1 MTSAAK
7 KVLIITYYFPPS
19 GGSGVQR
26 TLKFVKYLRQFG
38 WEPVVLTARNA
49 DYPAYDE
56 SLWQDVPENLKI
68 YRSKIPEPY
77 RLYRKFTGKKP
88 NTATDVE
95 VQSVEKSDKQT
106 RSERI
111 SQWIRAAFFIP
122 DARIFWL
129 FFALPLAV
137 KIVRREKIAVI
148 FSSAPPYTTHL
159 IGGFLKR
166 FTRQPWV
173 ADFRDSWI
181 GWHSAP
187 KWRPV
192 CSRKTE
198 IKMEE
203 YVLHHADKILAV
215 SSGVKND
222 LISRHRRFDDRRWHI
237 LPNGYDE
244 DDFRGVTPLPKDDK
258 ITITYTGTFFGNFS
272 PEYLIKA
279 VEALRTENVTAV
291 NKFRLRFVGRIATD
305 ILEKIEN
312 SPVRDLIELIPY
324 RPHKTGLAYLLG
336 TDYSFLVIDDTPIN
350 RGILTGK
357 LFEYIGSGRP
367 ILALIPEGDAAE
379 IIRINNLGI
388 VAPPDDVSQIK
399 EALRQILS
407 GKAAEETKSAAAEAV
422 KRQFTRKT
430 LTEKL
435 AGIFAEICNRP
446 QD

>member
-1 MTSAAK
+1 MCS
-7 KVLIITYYFPPS
+7 
-19 GGSGVQR
+19 
-26 TLKFVKYLRQFG
+26 
-38 WEPVVLTARNA
+38 
-49 DYPAYDE
+49 
-56 SLWQDVPENLKI
+56 
-68 YRSKIPEPY
+68 
-77 RLYRKFTGKKP
+77 
-88 NTATDVE
+88 
-95 VQSVEKSDKQT
+95 SD
-106 RSERI
+106 
-111 SQWIRAAFFIP
+111 
-122 DARIFWL
+122 L
-129 FFALPLAV
+129 
-137 KIVRREKIAVI
+137 
-148 FSSAPPYTTHL
+148 
-159 IGGFLKR
+159 
-166 FTRQPWV
+166 
-173 ADFRDSWI
+173 
-181 GWHSAP
+181 
-187 KWRPV
+187 
-192 CSRKTE
+192 
-198 IKMEE
+198 
-203 YVLHHADKILAV
+203 KILAV

-388 VAPPDDVSQIK
+388 VAPPDDVAQIK